1 MNIENVSLLEGKK
14 IFGNRAV
21 IGGFDNTANGIL
33 YRGSKE
39 EIENF
44 TEQLLKDVGT
54 TGVILGADCTVPSDI
69 DLKHLAWV
77 REKAIK
83 FSQKERGYYEKIK
96 LFGLFLSIIS
106 IAVLGIAC
114 NKSTNT
120 KNNVSQTEVKTE
132 SNANTDSKVES
143 NTNSES
149 EIKLDTKKDD
159 NASPST
165 VEVTKVYVAHTQ
177 TYVPYDYV
185 NEKGES
191 DGFEVQVLKEVDELL
206 PQYEFVYVPTSDD
219 DLLIGVESGK
229 YNIGTKGAWF
239 TEERAKKFV
248 FPKNYIAASSIGIT
262 FRTEDADV
270 IKDLESFASF
280 SGKLVPIAPQNA
292 QYNVVEEYNKEH
304 PDNQIDLQASDSFD
318 VADAY
323 TWVVEGRYD
332 AFFTIK
338 VSFENNV
345 LAEDG
350 AYHDYADKLSYVVYQ
365 AIPTWPLF
373 NKNDKELADAYDEAI
388 TTLTENGRIL
398 ELQEEYFG
406 EDLFQYIKK

>member
-1 MNIENVSLLEGKK
+1 MK
-14 IFGNRAV
+14 
-21 IGGFDNTANGIL
+21 
-33 YRGSKE
+33 
-39 EIENF
+39 
-44 TEQLLKDVGT
+44 
-54 TGVILGADCTVPSDI
+54 
-69 DLKHLAWV
+69 
-77 REKAIK
+77 
-83 FSQKERGYYEKIK
+83 KIK

-132 SNANTDSKVES
+132 SDANTDSKVES

-185 NEKGES
+185 NGKGES

-248 FPKNYIAASSIGIT
+248 FPKNYIAASSIGIP
-262 FRTEDADV
+262 FRTEDAAV

-398 ELQEEYFG
+398 
-406 EDLFQYIKK
+406 